1 MQAVQPGDREPRLP
15 AMVLT
20 CRDCGTEV
28 TLRVKFCPECGAK
41 LPLGEPWRE
50 VRKVVT
56 VLFADVTGS
65 TALGE
70 QLDPEALRA
79 LMTRYFGTMRQVIVG
94 HGGTVEKFI
103 GDAVM
108 AVFGIPQVHEDDAL
122 RAVRAAWEI
131 REALAAMNAQ
141 LEAERGLAIRFRTGV
156 NTGEVVAGDP
166 EAGTTLVTGDTVNT
180 AARLEQAAPPGEVLL
195 GKLTYSLV
203 RDAVDAEPVDPVQA
217 KGKAEPVEAYRLTAV
232 RAGATGRERHLDAP
246 LVGRDKELAQLAGTW
261 RRVVDERTPH
271 LVTLV
276 APAGVGKS
284 RLVRE
289 FIGQVRAD
297 GGQALVGRCLSYG
310 EGITYWPI
318 RELVHQA
325 AGISEADTLASARTK
340 VESLVVS
347 LPEGERVA
355 SRLAAAVGLSSD
367 GAPQD
372 ELFWAVRRFLEHLAR
387 E

>member
-1 MQAVQPGDREPRLP
+1 MDSPVAAANSLASRYTSGFLRFSVRAPAAGRAMVEVYPLDGRTTVTPRQGCAKAVQRRDRDPRLP
-15 AMVLT
+15 LMAATVA
-20 CRDCGTEV
+20 CPACGTEV
-28 TLRVKFCPECGAK
+28 TAGTKFCPECGARQ
-41 LPLGEPWRE
+41 PERPAPSGE
-50 VRKVVT
+50 VRKLVT

-180 AARLEQAAPPGEVLL
+180 AARLEQAAPPGDVLL

-203 RDAVDAEPVDPVQA
+203 RDAVDAEPVDP
-217 KGKAEPVEAYRLTAV
+217 
-232 RAGATGRERHLDAP
+232 
-246 LVGRDKELAQLAGTW
+246 
-261 RRVVDERTPH
+261 
-271 LVTLV
+271 
-276 APAGVGKS
+276 
-284 RLVRE
+284 
-289 FIGQVRAD
+289 
-297 GGQALVGRCLSYG
+297 
-310 EGITYWPI
+310 
-318 RELVHQA
+318 
-325 AGISEADTLASARTK
+325 
-340 VESLVVS
+340 
-347 LPEGERVA
+347 
-355 SRLAAAVGLSSD
+355 
-367 GAPQD
+367 
-372 ELFWAVRRFLEHLAR
+372 
-387 E
+387 